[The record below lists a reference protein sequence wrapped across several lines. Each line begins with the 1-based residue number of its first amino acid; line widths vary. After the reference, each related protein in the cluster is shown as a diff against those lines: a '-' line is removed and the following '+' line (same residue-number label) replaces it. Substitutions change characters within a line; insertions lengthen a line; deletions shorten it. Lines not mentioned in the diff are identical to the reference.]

1 MSFTDIKRARA
12 RKNNTGRVAGKLASY
27 QIILAPLFTE
37 KTVKANEDN
46 GMFVFKVH
54 NDANKIDVKN
64 AIQDLYDVEVQSVR
78 IMRVGAKGR
87 ANRKTVRKAYKKAM
101 VSLQGDKTIE
111 LV

>member
-12 RKNNTGRVAGKLASY
+12 RKNNTGRVSDKLAPY
-27 QIILAPLFTE
+27 QIILAPMFTE
-37 KTVKANEDN
+37 KTVQANESH
-46 GMFVFKVH
+46 GVFVFKVH
-54 NDANKIDVKN
+54 KDANKIDVKS
-64 AIQDLYDVEVQSVR
+64 AIQSLYDVDVAKVC

-101 VSLQGDKTIE
+101 ITLQGDKTIE